1 MSDDMKAYEGLAY
14 RGLNMQTQLTQTE
27 RGPSMKQIAE
37 DRIAWVEELQRRRR
51 AAIEQLRGRI
61 EEIERTIEQDEAWL
75 CARKE
80 EFEGPISLLPETE
93 NE

>member
-14 RGLNMQTQLTQTE
+14 RGLNMQT
-27 RGPSMKQIAE
+27 MKQIAE

-51 AAIEQLRGRI
+51 AAIEQLLGRI